1 VRVALIYA
9 ALSLASRFVVAQTRD
24 LPPLEPF
31 GRHLRATIQLE
42 GEPDWLAPHGNR
54 VWALTVT
61 GMALVDPEER
71 GPVLHV
77 PVRKPC
83 GAPVSAYGAL
93 WVASCAES
101 SILRIDLSRG
111 EVVANVSASLVEY
124 ESSLAAAD
132 SSIWFISDT
141 VSTLTRLDVGT
152 NRVVA
157 RIRVRPGSTG
167 VAAGFGAVW
176 VSNTGPPSSNQVG
189 SIQRVDPSSNR
200 VRATIAVGRE
210 PRFLTAGEGAV
221 WVLNQ
226 GDGTVTRIDPATN
239 QVATTI
245 EAGLPGPGGDIA
257 AGGGR
262 VWVRAEK
269 VLLTVIDPESNRIV
283 HRFKPPAG
291 SGAVRVGAQSVWV
304 SAHDINTIWELYLTR

>member
-1 VRVALIYA
+1 MSVALMYA
-9 ALSLASRFVVAQTRD
+9 VLGLAPRFVGAQTLD

-31 GRHLRATIQLE
+31 GKHLRATIQLE

-61 GMALVDPEER
+61 GMALVDPEDR
-71 GPVLHV
+71 RRVLRV

-93 WVASCAES
+93 WVASCADS
-101 SILRIDLSRG
+101 AILRIDPSRG
-111 EVVANVSASLVEY
+111 EVVAKVSASLVEY
-124 ESSLAAAD
+124 ESALAASD

-152 NRVVA
+152 DRVVG
-157 RIRVRPGSTG
+157 RIRVRSGSTG
-167 VAAGFGAVW
+167 VATGFGAVW
-176 VSNTGPPSSNQVG
+176 VSNTGPPSSNQAG

-200 VRATIAVGRE
+200 VRATITVGRQ
-210 PRFLTAGEGAV
+210 PRSLTAGEGAV

-239 QVATTI
+239 QVVATI
-245 EAGLPGPGGDIA
+245 QAGVSGPGGDIA

-283 HRFKPPAG
+283 HRFGPPAG
-291 SGAVRVGAQSVWV
+291 SGAVRVGPQSVWV
-304 SAHDINTIWELYLTR
+304 SAHDVNTIWELYLSR